1 MVTQL
6 VEFPLGDGGSI
17 VVASNAPET
26 DASPGPVFRG
36 GGRTEAVVT
45 RASESFESVVQ
56 RAQPAAVAVLDAVRS
71 GPNPPT
77 EVRVEFGLQLSA
89 DLGAVIAST
98 AVQANFT
105 VTLTWRR
112 DAD

>member
-6 VEFPLGDGGSI
+6 VEFPLSDGGSI
-17 VVASNAPET
+17 VVASNAPDA
-26 DASPGPVFRG
+26 DASSGPVFRG
-36 GGRTEAVVT
+36 GGRTDAVLT
-45 RASESFESVVQ
+45 RAGESFESVVQ

-71 GPNPPT
+71 GPHPPA
-77 EVRVEFGLQLSA
+77 EVKVEFGLQLSA
-89 DLGAVIAST
+89 DFGAVIAST